1 MTALESWCLAMI
13 GLVFQSLLAYVFVLL
28 SLFRE
33 KSCQEKMISHFVF
46 LFQVSPEK
54 EKHVEAKRNLRLEL
68 VLFAW
73 VICNPHD

>member
-33 KSCQEKMISHFVF
+33 KSCQVKMVHNQTLCSY
-46 LFQVSPEK
+46 SRS
-54 EKHVEAKRNLRLEL
+54 ALRRKNMWKQSE
-68 VLFAW
+68 
-73 VICNPHD
+73 I